1 MWVVSILGTDHFLSG
16 RRKGVGAVGIWGR
29 ACQKNAFKGG
39 RQAKNIGC
47 KRGGG
52 GHQRNSFKFCSD
64 GICDNA
70 NNLPESQKLAVLM
83 FSLKFMFSAGSIR
96 MPPVPPTLLCTKKA
110 ILPHQNAKKIK
121 HTTWKIIAKK
131 NNIHFHNKKMEFSC
145 CWSKELKL
153 SPHNYCSSF
162 ILLLQVLPIV

>member
-1 MWVVSILGTDHFLSG
+1 MEFEEGHAKKMPSKGGARQKILGVRG
-16 RRKGVGAVGIWGR
+16 
-29 ACQKNAFKGG
+29 
-39 RQAKNIGC
+39 
-47 KRGGG
+47 GGG

-70 NNLPESQKLAVLM
+70 NNLPKAQKLAVLM

-121 HTTWKIIAKK
+121 HTT
-131 NNIHFHNKKMEFSC
+131 
-145 CWSKELKL
+145 
-153 SPHNYCSSF
+153 
-162 ILLLQVLPIV
+162 